1 MKHDQTNDAL
11 IEKLI
16 DDPDMGDWEGEE
28 GQRTYVPNLCFLRQ
42 GLSRCSW
49 PPTSPTTATARPS
62 SDCSVA

>member
-28 GQRTYVPNLCFLRQ
+28 GQRTYVPNPAFFDKVEPMQLATYFADYGDGETFLR
-42 GLSRCSW
+42 L
-49 PPTSPTTATARPS
+49 P
-62 SDCSVA
+62 